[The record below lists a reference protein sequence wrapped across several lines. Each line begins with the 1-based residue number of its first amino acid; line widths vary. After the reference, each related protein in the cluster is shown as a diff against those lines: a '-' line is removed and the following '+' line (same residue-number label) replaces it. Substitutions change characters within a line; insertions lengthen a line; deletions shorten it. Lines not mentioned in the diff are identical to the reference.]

1 LIRSTIAPPQRR
13 RPPPPRSPSA
23 RQPIPLRVLP
33 PKTTS
38 HASPNAIAK
47 QLTGRGY
54 LSHSAIS
61 TYQRCPL
68 KYFFAYVI
76 GAQPEFKSSSLI
88 FGGAIH
94 AAIEHHFRC
103 LLEGDSTPPL
113 DELLASFDRA
123 WSQDATM
130 PIRYG
135 KNESA
140 ESLRD
145 LAERMLAA
153 FQAHEVSNLDTSTRL
168 IGVEEE
174 LRGPIIADCPDILGR
189 LDLVAAD
196 QATLRITDF
205 KTSRSK
211 WNATQVEDAMPQ
223 QLLYTDLVRPLADAL
238 DCKTIEIAWIVITK
252 AKQPVVEQH
261 TLVPDPKRIARVK
274 AIVRRVWHAIR
285 NEHFYPSPS
294 AMNCSTCPHLTAC
307 RKWED

>member
-1 LIRSTIAPPQRR
+1 MSCW
-13 RPPPPRSPSA
+13 
-23 RQPIPLRVLP
+23 RV
-33 PKTTS
+33 S
-38 HASPNAIAK
+38 
-47 QLTGRGY
+47 TGRG
-54 LSHSAIS
+54 L
-61 TYQRCPL
+61 T
-68 KYFFAYVI
+68 
-76 GAQPEFKSSSLI
+76 
-88 FGGAIH
+88 
-94 AAIEHHFRC
+94 
-103 LLEGDSTPPL
+103 
-113 DELLASFDRA
+113 
-123 WSQDATM
+123 DATM

-153 FQAHEVSNLDTSTRL
+153 FQAHEVSRLDTSTRL

-189 LDLVAAD
+189 LDLVTAD

-223 QLLYTDLVRPLADAL
+223 QLLYADLVQPLADAL

-261 TLVPDPKRIARVK
+261 TLIPDPKRIARVK
-274 AIVRRVWHAIR
+274 AIVRRVWQAIR

-294 AMNCSTCPHLTAC
+294 AMNCSMCPHLTAC